1 MDVEKRAKQ
10 IARELG
16 VTYATA
22 LLLAMSEQDVPPG
35 DVMVRDADGNESP
48 APLTPL
54 EEGQG
59 PRPGL

>member
-48 APLTPL
+48 APLTPM
-54 EEGQG
+54 E
-59 PRPGL
+59 